1 MQEKKGVMGCT
12 RSGGDTISVSINR
25 KPSPN
30 HRFGSRDYTGRIETL
45 TWHQEN
51 KQGLRK
57 GCVFF
62 LFVFYGGE
70 REGSERGSS
79 GCISLCLNEL
89 GWMDRD
95 GTGSNVTALVPGIQ
109 TPMIGCQS
117 KPSRP

>member
-51 KQGLRK
+51 KQGLRR

-62 LFVFYGGE
+62 FMGVRGRGQSEGPLGVFH
-70 REGSERGSS
+70 
-79 GCISLCLNEL
+79 C
-89 GWMDRD
+89 
-95 GTGSNVTALVPGIQ
+95 V
-109 TPMIGCQS
+109 
-117 KPSRP
+117 